1 MAVVEIVQK
10 QSAYQQYV
18 TERGNHMWQLE
29 AWENE
34 LFDQYNGEG
43 HMTQE
48 EFEADAWDE
57 LEGQARD

>member
-1 MAVVEIVQK
+1 
-10 QSAYQQYV
+10 
-18 TERGNHMWQLE
+18 MWQLE

-34 LFDQYNGEG
+34 LFDRYNGEG

-57 LEGQARD
+57 LKEDK

>member
-1 MAVVEIVQK
+1 
-10 QSAYQQYV
+10 
-18 TERGNHMWQLE
+18 MWQLE

-34 LFDQYNGEG
+34 LFVFDRYNGEG

-57 LEGQARD
+57 LEEDK

>member
-1 MAVVEIVQK
+1 
-10 QSAYQQYV
+10 
-18 TERGNHMWQLE
+18 MWQVE

-43 HMTQE
+43 HRTQE

-57 LEGQARD
+57 LTSGENEMLFTRYQ

>member
-1 MAVVEIVQK
+1 
-10 QSAYQQYV
+10 
-18 TERGNHMWQLE
+18 MWQLE

-34 LFDQYNGEG
+34 LFNQYNGEG

-57 LEGQARD
+57 LREDSFPELAETEVFEYEEDK